1 MRGKRK
7 GCEEGIG
14 EGGNSDF
21 HEEWTLSLGGPQ
33 HESGSIALQF
43 LKISLKTR
51 DTLTGLAENIH
62 LLPLELY
69 GAFCYTDKR
78 ALEFNSP

>member
-14 EGGNSDF
+14 EGGTYDL
-21 HEEWTLSLGGPQ
+21 HEEWTLSLGSLRD
-33 HESGSIALQF
+33 ERDSTALQ
-43 LKISLKTR
+43 LLEISLKTR
-51 DTLTGLAENIH
+51 DTFTGQAENVH
-62 LLPLELY
+62 LLPLDLC
-69 GAFCYTDKR
+69 GAFCYTNKR

>member
-14 EGGNSDF
+14 EGENSNP
-21 HEEWTLSLGGPQ
+21 HEKWPLSLGSPQ
-33 HESGSIALQF
+33 AERGSTALQ
-43 LKISLKTR
+43 LLNISLKTR
-51 DTLTGLAENIH
+51 DALTGLPENIH
-62 LLPLELY
+62 LLTLQFY
-69 GAFCYTDKR
+69 GAFCNTNIR